1 MRSLTGRLLGTALT
15 TLILFAAAHADIM
28 FTPGKQISGNVQNV
42 MVKHGTIPGTS
53 IMGATNITGNTVLF
67 TSTDVLTGTG
77 GQSGVSAMSGLIHD
91 ITITLPGFTFS
102 QILINP
108 TGLAA
113 LGSLAVTATG
123 SNGQV
128 FNTTYGSSLH
138 GNNFLTIAA
147 TGGEQIWSLTIDC
160 TSGFQQLGQVRVS
173 GLMAVPEPATLGLL
187 GTGLI
192 VLAGLARRKLKR
204 TE

>member
-1 MRSLTGRLLGTALT
+1 
-15 TLILFAAAHADIM
+15 M
-28 FTPGKQISGNVQNV
+28 FTPGEQISGNVQNV

-53 IMGATNITGNTVLF
+53 IMGATNITGTTVLF

-77 GQSGVSAMSGLIHD
+77 GQSDVSAMSGLIHN

-113 LGSLAVTATG
+113 LASLVVTATG

-147 TGGEQIWSLTIDC
+147 AGGEQILSLTIDS
-160 TSGFQQLGQVRVS
+160 TSGFQELSQVRVS
-173 GLMAVPEPATLGLL
+173 GITAVPETGTLGLV

-192 VLAGLARRKLKR
+192 GLAGLVRRKLKS
-204 TE
+204 TK